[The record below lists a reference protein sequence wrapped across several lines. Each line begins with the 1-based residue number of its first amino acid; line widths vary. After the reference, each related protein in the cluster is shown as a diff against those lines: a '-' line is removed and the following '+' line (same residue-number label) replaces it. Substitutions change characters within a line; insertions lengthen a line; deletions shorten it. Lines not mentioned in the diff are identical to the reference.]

1 MLALA
6 LMLPAIPSPHK
17 LERVGIPFP
26 PGAEYRIRLLEEA
39 LRHSPQDRGF
49 DVQAYEASV
58 TVNPANTT
66 LQAHNRIRIQRL
78 FADSAYLMLVLNY
91 TIDTFRING
100 QDAPF
105 TRRNDTLFFAL
116 SGAPEDTVDILYHG
130 TPPTPTWL
138 GGGMY
143 FVGNP
148 VHTVFTDNEPYGLR
162 KWLAALDA
170 PDDKVLLTLTV
181 RVPAGWK
188 VGANGLPTFVDT
200 THPTTWTFTWASQ
213 YPIASYLIHFAA
225 SRDFVI
231 LQDTALVN
239 TGTGSLSIPIWN
251 YVYTSEAPRA
261 SSEFLHLPDML
272 QYLSDVYG
280 PYPFHQEKYGHTCVL
295 SGWAMENQTLTA
307 YLANLSSTPGARDE
321 IIVHELGHQWW
332 GDWVTLGNFD
342 HIWLNE
348 GFATYTEALY
358 IGHRDSLSHPGAYAD
373 YIAAEMSYYLNQCRS
388 RWADP
393 ILPPAFL
400 FSSCNTYTKGGL
412 VLHMLR
418 GVMGDSAFFTGLR
431 LYGQNFAYGNA
442 LTDDFRQVMESVYGQ
457 SLVWFF
463 NEWITSPGF
472 PHYRWGWDQVGDT
485 LWITLRQIQDSTV
498 AANAPFFRMPIRFRV
513 VFTDNR
519 DTLAVLWNEAVREQT
534 FALPVSGTVAQVILD
549 DGNWILNK
557 ETRDPSV
564 VIRENPANPEFPRV
578 LEASRLR
585 LVLSG
590 NTVPRAVWNPMGRR
604 VAVQVLP
611 GKDRTEIR
619 WQVRPGVYLLRIGEQ
634 TLRVVVP

>member
-1 MLALA
+1 MFAFA
-6 LMLPAIPSPHK
+6 LMLLAIPSPHK
-17 LERVGIPFP
+17 LEKMGVSFP
-26 PGAEYRIRLLEEA
+26 PGAEDRARLLEEA
-39 LRHSPQDRGF
+39 LMHSPQDRGF
-49 DVQAYEASV
+49 DVQSYEATV
-58 TVNPANTT
+58 TVDPANTAI
-66 LQAHNRIRIQRL
+66 QVHNRIRIQRL
-78 FADSAYLMLVLNY
+78 LADSAYVMLVLNY
-91 TIDTFRING
+91 TIDTFQING
-100 QDAPF
+100 QDAAF

-116 SGAPEDTVDILYHG
+116 SGAEDTVDIAYHG
-130 TPPTPTWL
+130 TPPAPSWL

-143 FVGNP
+143 FEGDP
-148 VHTVFTDNEPYGLR
+148 VHTVFTDDEPYGLR

-170 PDDKVLLTLTV
+170 PDDKALLTLTV
-181 RVPAGWK
+181 QVPPGWK
-188 VGANGLPTFVDT
+188 VGANGLPVSTDT
-200 THPTTWTFTWASQ
+200 TNPTTWSYTWASQ

-225 SRDFVI
+225 SNDFV
-231 LQDTALVN
+231 LLRDTALVD

-251 YVYTSEAPRA
+251 YVYTSETSRA
-261 SSEFLHLPDML
+261 SSEFVHLPDML

-280 PYPFHQEKYGHTCVL
+280 LYPFHQEKYGHTCVL

-307 YLANLSSTPGARDE
+307 YLASLSSTPGARDWV
-321 IIVHELGHQWW
+321 IAHELGHQWW

-358 IGHRDSLSHPGAYAD
+358 IGHRDSLSNPGAYAD
-373 YIAAEMSYYLNQCRS
+373 YIANEMNYYLNQCQS

-393 ILPPAFL
+393 ILPPANL

-418 GVMGDSAFFTGLR
+418 GVMGDSAFFAGLR

-472 PHYRWGWDQVGDT
+472 PHYRWGWNQQGDT
-485 LWITLRQIQDSTV
+485 LWITVRQIQDSTV
-498 AANAPFFRMPIRFRV
+498 ASNAPFFRMPIRFRV
-513 VFTDNR
+513 IFADSTD
-519 DTLAVLWNEAVREQT
+519 TTAVLWNEAVREQT
-534 FALPVSGTVAQVILD
+534 FALPVSGAVVRVILD
-549 DGNWILNK
+549 DGDWILNR
-557 ETRDPSV
+557 ETLDPSV
-564 VIRENPANPEFPRV
+564 AVAEIPVQAEMPRV
-578 LEASRLR
+578 LEASRIR

-590 NTVPRAVWNPMGRR
+590 NTIPRAVWNPMGRR
-604 VAVQVLP
+604 VAVRVLP
-611 GKDRTEIR
+611 GNGSTEIR
-619 WQVRPGVYLLRIGEQ
+619 WRVHPGVYLLRVGSR